1 MSILSSN
8 STYAGLCFSFAQM
21 SKYMMCICI
30 VMVLSIS
37 NVFAMET
44 LSKPTGKVLLTVKG
58 QVTNTNDASG
68 AIFDMPMLLELGT
81 QSFVTHTPWS
91 DVTYKFKGIA
101 IKDIL
106 KAVGASKSSTIK
118 LKALDDYQVVVPW
131 EDLIPHNAILAFS
144 RNNVPLTRRD
154 RGPLWLVF
162 PRDANEILEDSK
174 FDNYW
179 VWQLLEIEVQ

>member
-1 MSILSSN
+1 MSVSSLD
-8 STYAGLCFSFAQM
+8 STYAGLRWCFNKVRKALLSFG
-21 SKYMMCICI
+21 
-30 VMVLSIS
+30 VLALLNIS
-37 NVFAMET
+37 TAHAIET
-44 LSKPTGKVLLTVKG
+44 LPKPKGQVLLTVKG
-58 QVTNTNDASG
+58 QVTNTNHTSG

-106 KAVGASKSSTIK
+106 DAVGASENSSIK
-118 LKALDDYQVVVPW
+118 LRALDDYQVVVPW
-131 EDLIPHNAILAFS
+131 KDLIPYNAILAFS

-154 RGPLWLVF
+154 RGPLWLVY
-162 PRDANEILEDSK
+162 PRDMDEDLENSK